1 MYNDLKGRVAVITG
15 AGRELGMG
23 QAIARRF
30 ATEGV
35 SVVVSDIG
43 RKFEEVPDY
52 ELGTVD
58 YLQSLVEDIRSNG
71 GNAIAVRADVT
82 KSDEVKLMIET
93 AISEFKQVDILVNNA
108 GASPG
113 AALVADMEEWAWDI
127 TTDVIAKGA
136 YLCCKH
142 AIPHIIAGGRGGRI
156 INISSISGKTGFPY
170 IAAYNVAKA
179 GVILL
184 TQTLARELGAE
195 GITVNAICPGN
206 IETLMGREEIRK
218 IAQTRGISEEQ
229 ARQGMIAETALD
241 RLGTAEDISNAVTF
255 LASDQASYITG
266 QSINVCGG
274 IEFH

>member
-1 MYNDLKGRVAVITG
+1 MYNNLQGRVAIITG

-43 RKFEEVPDY
+43 RKFEEEPDY

-71 GNAIAVRADVT
+71 GNAIAIRADVT
-82 KSDEVKLMIET
+82 KSDEVKLMFD
-93 AISEFKQVDILVNNA
+93 AAVSEFKRVDILVNNA

-184 TQTLARELGAE
+184 TQTLASELGAE

-206 IETLMGREEIRK
+206 IETLMGREEIKK

-241 RLGTAEDISNAVTF
+241 RLGTAEDISNAVAF